1 VAACTHSNIATAPT
15 LRFYHGQT
23 FAHYLAMANLHY
35 KTPPSN
41 RLTVSSLLS
50 PPELKPAE
58 SFGPSIPPTFAQS
71 PFSSFNSAASKSAA
85 NTDFMALQAAAA
97 HRIAYASPPI
107 SPYDTQSQKENMES
121 SEEQGTRDPQLFV
134 SPDAAV
140 PIAHMP
146 LFPDESPESASH
158 NVIAAH
164 MKTQDYAQLQS
175 KPSRADYELAATFRS
190 TVFASVCKDP
200 KQWWA
205 QERRFDSYYGRPT
218 GVQKRPVL
226 KKLAPAPSSRSRQ
239 PKVAVPRMP
248 PRTPRAAPKAKRTP
262 LTQIHD
268 SFDTTPK
275 SASPK
280 PARAVTN
287 RDDSDYTAIPD
298 YSPPLDTLPKGNT
311 KVLKAEWKGQALSLA
326 DDPDRDLLH
335 EAELNLAGTL
345 RLNCATYLTSK
356 RRIFQARI
364 EALKIGKEFRKTDA
378 QQACKIDVN
387 KASKLWQSYDR
398 VGWFNP
404 DYFRQY
410 L

>member
-1 VAACTHSNIATAPT
+1 MT
-15 LRFYHGQT
+15 
-23 FAHYLAMANLHY
+23 
-35 KTPPSN
+35 
-41 RLTVSSLLS
+41 
-50 PPELKPAE
+50 
-58 SFGPSIPPTFAQS
+58 
-71 PFSSFNSAASKSAA
+71 
-85 NTDFMALQAAAA
+85 LQAAAA

-107 SPYDTQSQKENMES
+107 SPYDTQAQKENMES
-121 SEEQGTRDPQLFV
+121 ADEQCTRDPQLFAPV
-134 SPDAAV
+134 DAAA
-140 PIAHMP
+140 PIADMP
-146 LFPDESPESASH
+146 LFPEESSESASQEA
-158 NVIAAH
+158 ITAH
-164 MKTQDYAQLQS
+164 MNSKDYAQLES
-175 KPSRADYELAATFRS
+175 KPSRADYELTATFVS
-190 TVFASVCKDP
+190 NVFALAKKDP
-200 KQWWA
+200 KAWWA
-205 QERRFDSYYGRPT
+205 QERRFDSYYGKPS
-218 GVQKRPVL
+218 GVQKRSPL
-226 KKLAPAPSSRSRQ
+226 KKLAPAPSSRPRQ
-239 PKVAVPRMP
+239 PKVAVPRLP

-268 SFDTTPK
+268 SFDTTMTTNTTSPK

-280 PARAVTN
+280 PSRPATN
-287 RDDSDYTAIPD
+287 RDDSDYNAIPD

-311 KVLKAEWKGQALSLA
+311 KILKAEWKGQALSLA

-404 DYFRQY
+404 EYFRQY

>member
-1 VAACTHSNIATAPT
+1 
-15 LRFYHGQT
+15 
-23 FAHYLAMANLHY
+23 MANSLY

-41 RLTVSSLLS
+41 RLSVSSLLS
-50 PPELKPAE
+50 PPEMKRSE
-58 SFGPSIPPTFAQS
+58 SFGTSIPPAFIQS
-71 PFSSFNSAASKSAA
+71 PFSSFHSGPSQSASNSQDM
-85 NTDFMALQAAAA
+85 TLQAAAA

-107 SPYDTQSQKENMES
+107 SPYDTQAQKENMES
-121 SEEQGTRDPQLFV
+121 TDEQGTRDPQLFAPV
-134 SPDAAV
+134 DAAAPV
-140 PIAHMP
+140 ADMP
-146 LFPDESPESASH
+146 LFPDDSSESASQ
-158 NVIAAH
+158 VPVAARDAITAH
-164 MKTQDYAQLQS
+164 MNSHEYAQLEE
-175 KPSRADYELAATFRS
+175 KPSRADYELAASFVS
-190 TVFASVCKDP
+190 NVFASAQKDP
-200 KQWWA
+200 KGWWA
-205 QERRFDSYYGRPT
+205 QERRFDSYYGKPT
-218 GVQKRPVL
+218 GVQKRTPL

-239 PKVAVPRMP
+239 PKVAVPRLP
-248 PRTPRAAPKAKRTP
+248 PRTSRAAPKAKRSP
-262 LTQIHD
+262 LAQTLD
-268 SFDTTPK
+268 SFDTTTTTTTPATATK

-280 PARAVTN
+280 PSRPATN
-287 RDDSDYTAIPD
+287 RDDSDYNAIPD

>member
-1 VAACTHSNIATAPT
+1 MKRS
-15 LRFYHGQT
+15 
-23 FAHYLAMANLHY
+23 
-35 KTPPSN
+35 
-41 RLTVSSLLS
+41 
-50 PPELKPAE
+50 E
-58 SFGPSIPPTFAQS
+58 SFGTSIPPTFIQS
-71 PFSSFNSAASKSAA
+71 PFSSFNSEASKSAIPDM
-85 NTDFMALQAAAA
+85 TLQAAAA

-107 SPYDTQSQKENMES
+107 SPYDTQAQKENMES
-121 SEEQGTRDPQLFV
+121 GDEQCTRDPQLFV
-134 SPDAAV
+134 SVDAAA

-146 LFPDESPESASH
+146 LFPEESPESASQDA
-158 NVIAAH
+158 ITAH
-164 MKTQDYAQLQS
+164 MNSSDYAQLES
-175 KPSRADYELAATFRS
+175 KPSRADYELAITFRS
-190 TVFASVCKDP
+190 NVFALATKDP
-200 KQWWA
+200 RKWWA
-205 QERRFDSYYGRPT
+205 QERRFDDYYGRPT
-218 GVQKRPVL
+218 GVQKRSPL
-226 KKLAPAPSSRSRQ
+226 KKLAPAPSSRPRQ
-239 PKVAVPRMP
+239 PKVAVARLP
-248 PRTPRAAPKAKRTP
+248 PRTPRAPMAKRTP
-262 LTQIHD
+262 VTQIHD

-280 PARAVTN
+280 PTRPVTN
-287 RDDSDYTAIPD
+287 RDDSDYNAIPD
-298 YSPPLDTLPKGNT
+298 YSPPLDTLPKGNN

>member
-1 VAACTHSNIATAPT
+1 
-15 LRFYHGQT
+15 
-23 FAHYLAMANLHY
+23 MA
-35 KTPPSN
+35 
-41 RLTVSSLLS
+41 
-50 PPELKPAE
+50 
-58 SFGPSIPPTFAQS
+58 F
-71 PFSSFNSAASKSAA
+71 
-85 NTDFMALQAAAA
+85 QAAAA
-97 HRIAYASPPI
+97 HGIAYASPPI

-121 SEEQGTRDPQLFV
+121 SDEQCARDPQLFV
-134 SPDAAV
+134 AADTAV

-146 LFPDESPESASH
+146 LFPDESPESASQDA
-158 NVIAAH
+158 ITAH
-164 MKTQDYAQLQS
+164 MNSQDYAQLES
-175 KPSRADYELAATFRS
+175 KPSRADYELAITFRS
-190 TVFASVCKDP
+190 TVFASATKNP
-200 KQWWA
+200 RQWWA
-205 QERRFDSYYGRPT
+205 QERRFDDYYGRPT
-218 GVQKRPVL
+218 GVQKRTAL
-226 KKLAPAPSSRSRQ
+226 KKLAPAPSSRPRQ
-239 PKVAVPRMP
+239 PKVAVARLP
-248 PRTPRAAPKAKRTP
+248 PRTPRAPKAKRTP
-262 LTQIHD
+262 LTQMLD

-280 PARAVTN
+280 PARPVTN
-287 RDDSDYTAIPD
+287 RDDSDYTSIPD
-298 YSPPLDTLPKGNT
+298 YSPPLDTLPKGNA
-311 KVLKAEWKGQALSLA
+311 KALKAEWKGQALSLA

-364 EALKIGKEFRKTDA
+364 EALRIGKEFRKTDA

>member
-1 VAACTHSNIATAPT
+1 MT
-15 LRFYHGQT
+15 
-23 FAHYLAMANLHY
+23 
-35 KTPPSN
+35 
-41 RLTVSSLLS
+41 
-50 PPELKPAE
+50 
-58 SFGPSIPPTFAQS
+58 
-71 PFSSFNSAASKSAA
+71 
-85 NTDFMALQAAAA
+85 LQAAAA

-107 SPYDTQSQKENMES
+107 SPYDTQAQKENMES
-121 SEEQGTRDPQLFV
+121 ADEQCTRDPQLFA
-134 SPDAAV
+134 PADAAA
-140 PIAHMP
+140 PIADMP
-146 LFPDESPESASH
+146 LFPEESSESASQEA
-158 NVIAAH
+158 ITAH
-164 MKTQDYAQLQS
+164 MNSKDYAQLES
-175 KPSRADYELAATFRS
+175 KPSRADYELTATFVS
-190 TVFASVCKDP
+190 NVFALAKKDP
-200 KQWWA
+200 KAWWA
-205 QERRFDSYYGRPT
+205 QERRFDSYYGKPT
-218 GVQKRPVL
+218 GVQKRSPL

-239 PKVAVPRMP
+239 PKVAVPRLP

-262 LTQIHD
+262 LTQIRD
-268 SFDTTPK
+268 SFDTTMTTTNTTSPK

-280 PARAVTN
+280 PPRPATN
-287 RDDSDYTAIPD
+287 RDDSDYNAIPD

-311 KVLKAEWKGQALSLA
+311 KILKAEWKGQALSLA

-404 DYFRQY
+404 EYFRQY